1 MKESGM
7 QLRRNDV
14 LRGAIELLDSEGLDA
29 LTMRKLGAHL
39 GVQQGG
45 LYWHF
50 KNKLALL
57 EAIAGTLVE
66 GVGDD
71 LPPAPWDEQLDIL
84 AHRLRAALLAH
95 RDGARVM
102 AGTYTTDQNTV
113 AIAKVGI
120 DALSRAGFD
129 RSEAAVALTII
140 GHYVLGHT
148 IEEQALSG
156 VNGPEHQRPERPN
169 GDANDLDRLFHDTFA
184 SDPATRFAYGIR
196 TIINGLQV
204 QISPQA
210 RNPIAGLR
218 REVR

>member
-1 MKESGM
+1 MR
-7 QLRRNDV
+7 LRRDDV
-14 LRGAIELLDSEGLDA
+14 LRGAIELLDAEGLDG

-50 KNKLALL
+50 TNKLALL
-57 EAIAGTLVE
+57 EAIAGVLVE

-71 LPPAPWDEQLDIL
+71 LPPAPWGDQLDIL
-84 AHRLRAALLAH
+84 AHRLRSALMAH

-113 AIAKVGI
+113 AIARVGI
-120 DALSRAGFD
+120 DALCRAGFD

-148 IEEQALSG
+148 IEEQAMSG
-156 VNGPEHQRPERPN
+156 VDGPAHRRSGPSN
-169 GDANDLDRLFHDTFA
+169 GDSDDLDRLFHDTFA
-184 SDPATRFAYGIR
+184 SDPAIRFAYGIR
-196 TIINGLQV
+196 TVINGLERQL
-204 QISPQA
+204 S
-210 RNPIAGLR
+210 R
-218 REVR
+218 

>member
-1 MKESGM
+1 M

-14 LRGAIELLDSEGLDA
+14 LRGAIELLDAKGLDG

-50 KNKLALL
+50 TNKLALL
-57 EAIAGTLVE
+57 EAVAGALVE

-71 LPPAPWDEQLDIL
+71 LPPAPWAEQLDIL
-84 AHRLRAALLAH
+84 AHRLRSALMAH

-102 AGTYTTDQNTV
+102 AGTYTTDQNTL
-113 AIAKVGI
+113 AIARAGI
-120 DALSRAGFD
+120 DALCRAGFD
-129 RSEAAVALTII
+129 RSEAAAALTII

-148 IEEQALSG
+148 IEEQAMFG
-156 VNGPEHQRPERPN
+156 VDGPEHRRPEPPD
-169 GDANDLDRLFHDTFA
+169 GDDDDLDRLFYDTFT

-196 TIINGLQV
+196 TIINGLERQL
-204 QISPQA
+204 SP
-210 RNPIAGLR
+210 
-218 REVR
+218 